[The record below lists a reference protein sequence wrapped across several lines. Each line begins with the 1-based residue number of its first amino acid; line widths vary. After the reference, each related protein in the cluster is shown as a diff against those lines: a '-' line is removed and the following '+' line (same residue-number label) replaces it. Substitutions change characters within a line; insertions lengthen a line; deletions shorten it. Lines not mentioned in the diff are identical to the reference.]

1 MWKTHTFGVRS
12 VVSIERD
19 RGFSFSHNYYACDQ
33 RKICNMGFHGEK
45 KNNQAV
51 VNGSAFLDS
60 KINEEF
66 SVQGH
71 SRDP

>member
-1 MWKTHTFGVRS
+1 MN
-12 VVSIERD
+12 IEIEV
-19 RGFSFSHNYYACDQ
+19 FPFSHNYYACDQ
-33 RKICNMGFHGEK
+33 RKICNMGFHEKKKTK

-51 VNGSAFLDS
+51 VNGSGFLDS
-60 KINEEF
+60 RINEEF

>member
-1 MWKTHTFGVRS
+1 MHVIREKYVTWDF
-12 VVSIERD
+12 
-19 RGFSFSHNYYACDQ
+19 
-33 RKICNMGFHGEK
+33 MGKK